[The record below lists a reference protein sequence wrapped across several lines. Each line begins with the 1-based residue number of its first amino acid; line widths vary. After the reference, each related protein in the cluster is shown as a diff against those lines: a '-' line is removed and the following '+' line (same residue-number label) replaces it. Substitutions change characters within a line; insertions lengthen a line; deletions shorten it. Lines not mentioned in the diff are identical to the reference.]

1 MREMSDILS
10 WRLAWLED
18 RPSLGGS
25 VLATKVRL
33 RRNLSHLPFP
43 SRGNPGDLQL
53 LAERITSLLRK
64 GSPVPEALLL
74 PVNQLGDLQKGLL
87 VECGFG
93 EPSFFESSPG
103 RIFGYSE
110 TGADSLF
117 INCEDHLLVQV
128 FLGGLSLVA
137 AWEEA
142 AAVVSGFEPLGFAFD
157 QELGYLTSSPKLV
170 GTGLQASVLLDLPAL
185 EMTRQTK
192 PLARM
197 CAQKGC
203 FFQRYGGT
211 EGHPLRSSLFMISNG
226 RTLGQREEELLEDL
240 RRLVVDVVAR
250 EQRAIMK
257 LREEGGLSFEDKL
270 WRSFGMMRYARYVD
284 FEEALFHL
292 SLLRMG
298 MAFGTIPGISPKDWK
313 RLLVDVHP
321 VHVRAWCAE
330 RGIPV
335 EEQKVRGYRIRQALR
350 NAELRRGSVHG
361 GPRES

>member
-1 MREMSDILS
+1 MSDILS
-10 WRLAWLED
+10 WRLAWLEE
-18 RPSLGGS
+18 RSSLGGS

-43 SRGNPGDLQL
+43 PRGNPGELQIL
-53 LAERITSLLRK
+53 GDRITSVLRK
-64 GSPVPEALLL
+64 NSPLPEALLL

-93 EPSFFESSPG
+93 ELSFFENAPG

-117 INCEDHLLVQV
+117 INCEDHLVVQV
-128 FLGGLSLVA
+128 FLGGLSLIS

-142 AAVVSGFEPLGFAFD
+142 AAVTSGFEHLGFAFD
-157 QELGYLTSSPKLV
+157 QELGYLTSSPKVV
-170 GTGLQASVLLDLPAL
+170 GTGLQASVLLNLPAL
-185 EMTRQTK
+185 DMTRQTK
-192 PLARM
+192 PLGRM

-203 FFQRYGGT
+203 LFERYAVQEGGA
-211 EGHPLRSSLFMISNG
+211 LRSSLFIISNG

-250 EQRAIMK
+250 EQQAVAK
-257 LREEGGLSFEDKL
+257 LRRDGGLAFEDKL

-298 MAFGTIPGISPKDWK
+298 MVLGIIPGISPKEWK
-313 RLLVDVHP
+313 RLLLDVHP
-321 VHVRAWCAE
+321 MHIRAWCVE
-330 RGIPV
+330 RGLSM
-335 EEQKVRGYRIRQALR
+335 EEQKVRGYRIRQVLR
-350 NAELRRGSVHG
+350 NAEIQRSGFT
-361 GPRES
+361 P